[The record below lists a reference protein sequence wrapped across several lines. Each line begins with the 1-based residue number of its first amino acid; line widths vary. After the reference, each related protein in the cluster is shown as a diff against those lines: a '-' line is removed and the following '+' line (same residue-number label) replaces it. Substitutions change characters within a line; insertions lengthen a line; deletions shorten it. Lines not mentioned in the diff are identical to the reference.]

1 MIVKGK
7 TSDGFAFEYDA
18 ERLDDMRLVDV
29 IAEASAPNASDFARA
44 HGASVLLT
52 MILGAELKAALYE
65 HIGKSHDGRVPQAAL
80 EAALTEIMATAGGKD
95 AVKNS

>member
-1 MIVKGK
+1 MTVKGK
-7 TSDGFAFEYDA
+7 TSDGFEFTYDA

-29 IAEASAPNASDFARA
+29 IAETSAPGASDFARA
-44 HGASVLLT
+44 HGASKLLT
-52 MILGAELKAALYE
+52 MVLGAELKAALYD

-80 EAALTEIMATAGGKD
+80 ETALTEIMQAAAGKD